1 MQPALTLAIAVL
13 VALAFGAIFRKAGY
27 SPWLGVL
34 MLVPL
39 VNLIVLLW
47 FAFTPDWPVHRRLAQ
62 SHAADPA
69 AGATA
74 ADEELAL
81 NEAVRLETRGEW
93 DQAVAIYE
101 RLADRYAGRPTGT
114 YAAESPGRLRE
125 REIRSM

>member
-1 MQPALTLAIAVL
+1 MQPALTLMMVVL

-27 SPWLGVL
+27 SPWLGLV
-34 MLVPL
+34 MLVPM
-39 VNLIVLLW
+39 VNLVVLLW

-69 AGATA
+69 AAATA

-93 DQAVAIYE
+93 DQAVSVYE
-101 RLADRYAGRPTGT
+101 RLAERYAGRPTGT
-114 YAAESPGRLRE
+114 YAAESIRRIRE
-125 REIRSM
+125 RMASFA